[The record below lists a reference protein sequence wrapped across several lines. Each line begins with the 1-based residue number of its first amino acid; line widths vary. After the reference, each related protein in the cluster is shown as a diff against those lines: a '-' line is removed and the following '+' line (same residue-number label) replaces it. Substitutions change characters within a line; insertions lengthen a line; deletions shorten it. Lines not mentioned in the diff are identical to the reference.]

1 MCSRR
6 LLPLLLLAGN
16 ALAAEGFI
24 VGAGVEADT
33 EDGIAGSAIAD
44 IGFTEKTWLSMAVA
58 YSSAD
63 LVRGQSIDTW
73 YGDIGIDHWFEPVGV
88 RVGVAY
94 WGDSDILDSR
104 DALGSLYWRGKRMT
118 LAADYEYRDLMFD
131 LPATDFFP
139 ARTIDFDANGV
150 GLTSRFELSDTASLS
165 LSGMVYDYSIDLG
178 RDRNRVILELLSF
191 SRLGLI
197 NSLVDHRAFAVLGVD
212 AGKQRWQFELATW
225 KGAVDGLTTRSA
237 SVRFLTPLGDK
248 TDIELAL
255 GFDDSE
261 LYGSVTFFSVFLYF
275 YGGS

>member
-1 MCSRR
+1 MCWRK
-6 LLPLLLLAGN
+6 LLPLFLVAGN
-16 ALAAEGFI
+16 TLAAEGFI
-24 VGAGVEADT
+24 LGGGVEADT

-58 YSSAD
+58 YSTTD

-73 YGDIGIDHWFEPVGV
+73 YGDIGIDHWFDPVGV

-104 DALGSLYWRGKRMT
+104 DARGSLYWRGKRVT
-118 LAADYEYRDLMFD
+118 LAADYEYRDLRFD

-139 ARTIDFDANGV
+139 ARTVDFDANGV
-150 GLTSRFELSDTASLS
+150 GVTSRFELADTASLS
-165 LSGMVYDYSIDLG
+165 LSGMAYDYSIDLG
-178 RDRNRVILELLSF
+178 RDRNRIILELLSF

-212 AGKQRWQFELATW
+212 AGQQRWQFELATW
-225 KGAVDGLTTRSA
+225 KGAVDGLMTRSA
-237 SVRFLTPLGDK
+237 SVRFLTPLGK
-248 TDIELAL
+248 QADIELGL

-275 YGGS
+275 YGSD

>member
-1 MCSRR
+1 MCLRSF
-6 LLPLLLLAGN
+6 LSLLLVASN

-24 VGAGVEADT
+24 IGAGVEADT
-33 EDGIAGSAIAD
+33 EDGIAGNAIAD
-44 IGFTEKTWLSMAVA
+44 IGLTEKTWLSMAVA
-58 YSSAD
+58 YSTAD

-73 YGDIGIDHWFEPVGV
+73 YGDVGIDHWFEPVGV

-94 WGDSDILDSR
+94 WGDSDVLDSR
-104 DALGSLYWRGKRMT
+104 DARASLYWRGERMT

-139 ARTIDFDANGV
+139 ARTVDFDANGV
-150 GLTSRFELSDTASLS
+150 GLSSRFELSDATSLS
-165 LSGMVYDYSIDLG
+165 LSGMAYDYSVNLSL
-178 RDRNRVILELLSF
+178 DRNRIILELLSF

-212 AGKQRWQFELATW
+212 AGEQRWQFEVATW
-225 KGAVDGLTTRSA
+225 KGAVDGLSTRSA
-237 SVRFLTPLGDK
+237 SVRFLTPLGEQ
-248 TDIELAL
+248 TDIELGL

-275 YGGS
+275 YGGN